1 MPILGAHMSIA
12 GGYYRAVELA
22 HQAGCDCVQLFTKN
36 NNQWRA
42 KAISDDDAA
51 RFKSALQR
59 LKIGYPQ
66 SHDSY
71 LINLAS
77 PDGELWEK
85 SIEAFR
91 VELTRA
97 EQLAVPWVVMHPGA
111 HTTSTQ
117 QEGIARVAAALD
129 RVHRETPGLRA
140 ITLLE
145 NTAGQGSTL
154 GWRFEQLEAILDRV
168 AEPERL
174 GVCIDTCHTFAA
186 GYPLDTKEQYDAM
199 VGELA
204 ATVGLE
210 RVRSFHLNDS
220 KQPLGSRV
228 DRHEHIGRGHLGL
241 RPFWHLLNDAR
252 FADRPMYLETP
263 KETIDEEDMDV
274 VNLRTLRALAG
285 GRMPPSA

>member
-1 MPILGAHMSIA
+1 MSIA

-42 KAISDDDAA
+42 KPITDDDAA
-51 RFKSALQR
+51 RFKSALAR
-59 LKIGYPQ
+59 LAVGYPQ

-77 PDGELWEK
+77 PDGALWEK

-91 VELTRA
+91 VELLRA
-97 EQLAVPWVVMHPGA
+97 ESLGVPWVVAHPGA
-111 HTTSTQ
+111 TPP
-117 QEGIARVAAALD
+117 AAS
-129 RVHRETPGLRA
+129 RRGSPGSPRRS
-140 ITLLE
+140 I
-145 NTAGQGSTL
+145 GSTMRRPASAPSRCWKTPQ
-154 GWRFEQLEAILDRV
+154 GRGARSAGAFEQLKAILDRV
-168 AEPERL
+168 AEPERV
-174 GVCIDTCHTFAA
+174 GVCIDTCHALAA
-186 GYPLDTKEQYDAM
+186 GYALETAEQYEATIGQLDA
-199 VGELA
+199 A
-204 ATVGLE
+204 VGLD

-220 KQPLGSRV
+220 KQPAGSRV

-263 KETIDEEDMDV
+263 KETIDGQEMDV
-274 VNLRTLRALAG
+274 VNLRTLRNLVGADPAALG
-285 GRMPPSA
+285 G